1 MVTASVVVMRVV
13 VVVVVGSF
21 QFSTA
26 VSTQIE
32 YYKRKKSLRNKVGT
46 LEPGLKIRIFMS

>member
-1 MVTASVVVMRVV
+1 MRVV

-32 YYKRKKSLRNKVGT
+32 YYKRKKSLRNKVDT